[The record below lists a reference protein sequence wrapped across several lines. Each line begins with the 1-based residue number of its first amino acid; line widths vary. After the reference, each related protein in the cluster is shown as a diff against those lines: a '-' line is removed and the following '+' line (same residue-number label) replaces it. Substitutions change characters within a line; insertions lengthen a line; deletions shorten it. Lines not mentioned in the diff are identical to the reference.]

1 MGRNPANMRKL
12 FVTAVTLVIIT
23 NVVKIYKDKGNSTCV
38 ESANN
43 AVFTEPHIV
52 QSSGVQPAA
61 QMSQADRPF
70 DKQETLQR
78 RLPQCIII
86 GAMKCGTRALIDY
99 LALHPDIVTAPRE
112 INYFDHYFDRGLE
125 WYRSKLPL
133 SRQNQ
138 MTIEKTPNYFLNREA
153 PSRIHAMNATIKIVL
168 TVCDPVARSISD
180 WLHYCRKHKFDIDM
194 CRTYEGSDILTPSAQ
209 INRNSPFIRRSSYA
223 LTIEYW
229 TRWFRLGTQLHIVDG
244 HRLVSDPI
252 SELEKVETFLGLRH
266 HITHKNLVFN
276 EEKGFY
282 CVVSDQ
288 GKEHCLGTDK
298 GVKHPN
304 LIPEVEAKLRSY
316 FKPLNEHFYRVVG
329 RDFGWP

>member
-1 MGRNPANMRKL
+1 MRHVLSWLTMQCLLKHT
-12 FVTAVTLVIIT
+12 VYKVAVYNLRQKT
-23 NVVKIYKDKGNSTCV
+23 
-38 ESANN
+38 
-43 AVFTEPHIV
+43 
-52 QSSGVQPAA
+52 
-61 QMSQADRPF
+61 SQADRRF

-78 RLPQCIII
+78 RLPQCVII

-99 LALHPDIVTAPRE
+99 LALHPGVVTAPCE

-125 WYRSKLPL
+125 WYRSQLPL
-133 SRQNQ
+133 SRHNQ

-168 TVCDPVARSISD
+168 TVCDPVARSVSD

-229 TRWFRLGTQLHIVDG
+229 TRWFRLGSQLHIVDG
-244 HRLVSDPI
+244 HKLVSDPV
-252 SELEKVETFLGLRH
+252 SELEKIETFLGLRH
-266 HITHKNLVFN
+266 HITYKNIVFN

-288 GKEHCLGTDK
+288 GKEHCLRNSK

-316 FKPLNEHFYRVVG
+316 FKPLNERFYRVVG
-329 RDFGWP
+329 LDFGWR